1 MHAEIFYIYRD
12 SINTQTERSFMD
24 KKENTSLYVF
34 KYGGNAMVNDELK
47 NRILRAI
54 CDLREEGHRVIIVHG
69 GGPFIQKALD
79 QAKIASEFID
89 GQRKTSSEA
98 MKVVETAL
106 KGEVNSDLV
115 GRINT
120 LGYKAVGLS
129 GKDGQTVIGKK
140 RIHEQTL
147 ENGQRKQVDLGRVGN
162 VERIDSTLLHQLL
175 EWGYIPVMTCIAQDE
190 NGESLNINGDIF
202 AGHIAGALQANAF
215 IVLTDIDGLLRDVH
229 QPKSL
234 IPALEMNEIQD
245 LVAEGIIQGGM
256 IPKMEA
262 CAAALQLGAKSA
274 YIINGTKPEQIP
286 LLAKGEQ
293 IGTKITYGTQDK

>member
-1 MHAEIFYIYRD
+1 
-12 SINTQTERSFMD
+12 MD
-24 KKENTSLYVF
+24 KKENNSLYVF

-54 CDLREEGHRVIIVHG
+54 CDLHAEGNQVIIVHG
-69 GGPFIQKALD
+69 GGPFIQNALD
-79 QAKIASEFID
+79 RAKITSEFID
-89 GQRKTSSEA
+89 GQRKTSPEA

-120 LGYKAVGLS
+120 LGFKAVGLS

-140 RIHEQTL
+140 RSHEQTL
-147 ENGQRKQVDLGRVGN
+147 KNGQRKQVDLGRVGN
-162 VERIDSTLLHQLL
+162 VERIDTTLLHQLL
-175 EWGYIPVMTCIAQDE
+175 DSGYIPVMTCIAQDE
-190 NGESLNINGDIF
+190 RGESLNINGDIF
-202 AGHIAGALQANAF
+202 AGHVAGALQAKAF
-215 IVLTDIDGLLRDVH
+215 IVLTDIDGLLRDIQ
-229 QPKSL
+229 QPESL
-234 IPALEMNEIQD
+234 IRALEMDEIQE
-245 LVAEGIIQGGM
+245 LVTEGIIQGGM

-262 CAAALQLGAKSA
+262 CASALQLGAKSA
-274 YIINGTKPEQIP
+274 FIINGTKPEQIA